1 MGQTH
6 PINKPRFCYF
16 KKANIQRLRS
26 WTLHPTCTQGDT
38 PPAHPSSSYT
48 HSLHT
53 ATTWPPLRRRRV
65 HRGHSPTPGG
75 PQGRAPTGLGSGPG
89 VTGTGNAR
97 VSVPGQGLEVEARVS
112 GRHNSRPLRLL
123 TPRGESHRRGPRAGA
138 PCGTSS
144 LSTARQGKKPLELPT
159 HPHTQKTDRFS
170 LVSYPILPLP
180 ISVLLDF
187 KRGLPQPCLTPSDR
201 KLHLEFLPRLS
212 QDLTSNSHP
221 LVT

>member
-1 MGQTH
+1 M
-6 PINKPRFCYF
+6 
-16 KKANIQRLRS
+16 
-26 WTLHPTCTQGDT
+26 
-38 PPAHPSSSYT
+38 
-48 HSLHT
+48 
-53 ATTWPPLRRRRV
+53 

-170 LVSYPILPLP
+170 RQLPHPPTPNLRLIGLQTWTSPTLPHPFRPETAFTIPPSPVSGPDFQQPSLGHIIKELPLP
-180 ISVLLDF
+180 
-187 KRGLPQPCLTPSDR
+187 GLGASPD
-201 KLHLEFLPRLS
+201 PRA
-212 QDLTSNSHP
+212 QEE
-221 LVT
+221 